1 MLLTQYSNGD
11 IMRFFSYLIAIIYRA
26 YDDRGV
32 DISYFRTCLTV
43 VLSLFLHAV
52 QIGLVFDLPS
62 SYIMP
67 WDSTSSRRNQW
78 LWGFVY
84 FGVLILLFFVIF
96 KKSKIENIEISD
108 GVVDRGRKI
117 LPFYLFFNVL
127 ILVMLLIRKK
137 VAS

>member
-1 MLLTQYSNGD
+1 
-11 IMRFFSYLIAIIYRA
+11 
-26 YDDRGV
+26 
-32 DISYFRTCLTV
+32 
-43 VLSLFLHAV
+43 
-52 QIGLVFDLPS
+52 
-62 SYIMP
+62 MP
-67 WDSTSSRRNQW
+67 WDSTSSRSNQW

>member
-1 MLLTQYSNGD
+1 
-11 IMRFFSYLIAIIYRA
+11 
-26 YDDRGV
+26 
-32 DISYFRTCLTV
+32 
-43 VLSLFLHAV
+43 
-52 QIGLVFDLPS
+52 
-62 SYIMP
+62 MP

>member
-1 MLLTQYSNGD
+1 MQYSNGD
-11 IMRFFSYLIAIIYRA
+11 IMKFLSYLVAIIYRS

-32 DISYFRTCLTV
+32 DIPYFRTCLTV

-52 QIGLVFDLPS
+52 QIGLIFDLPS

-67 WDSTSSRRNQW
+67 WDSTSSRSNQW

-84 FGVLILLFFVIF
+84 FGVLIFLFVVIF
-96 KKSKIENIEISD
+96 KKRKIENIEISD
-108 GVVDRGRKI
+108 KVVDRGRNI

-127 ILVMLLIRKK
+127 ILVLLLVRKK
-137 VAS
+137 VTS